1 MEYKPKTG
9 TEIRMMTGGF
19 ENFVHKYESLKSE
32 NDNLKEEN
40 KIMREALEFYATNN
54 GWNEIIDNVYTQT
67 KIELDGGKK
76 AIETLAK
83 ADKVRKGKK
92 L

>member
-32 NDNLKEEN
+32 NDKLKEEN

-76 AIETLAK
+76 AREALEKITGDSIAM
-83 ADKVRKGKK
+83 G
-92 L
+92 

>member
-32 NDNLKEEN
+32 NDKLKEEN

-76 AIETLAK
+76 AREALEKIK
-83 ADKVRKGKK
+83 
-92 L
+92 